1 MKKVLGVF
9 LYVVAIVLTLAFI
22 GQFDK
27 FLAIIISL
35 FKIFSTELN
44 GYQRGLILGSFFYW
58 IIHFTII
65 YFAFKYGSKF
75 FNNKSVEKI
84 DSAREH

>member
-1 MKKVLGVF
+1 MKKILGFF
-9 LYVVAIVLTLAFI
+9 LYLAAIVLTLAFI

-35 FKIFSTELN
+35 LKIFSTELD
-44 GYQRGLILGSFFYW
+44 GYQKGVILGSFFYW
-58 IIHFTII
+58 IIHFAII

-75 FNNKSVEKI
+75 FNKKQK
-84 DSAREH
+84 